1 MRFGIYAEMQTPL
14 DKPHAALTW
23 EIMRQIEHA
32 DAVGFD
38 TYSVIEHHF
47 FQQFGISANPLAMFT
62 AAAQRTH
69 RIRFRTLCHTL
80 PLHNPL
86 ILAGEIAEA
95 DILTHGRLECGIGR
109 GHAWLYEPACVAME
123 ESQPRFDEAI
133 EILRRAWS
141 QERFSFEGKFYTVQD
156 VAVVPKPV
164 QKPHPQLYVVGT
176 SDNSF
181 RMAGERGFSV
191 ATGGP
196 VPWTVAAL
204 GIETYK
210 KTCAA
215 HGHTPNVTFIRPVY
229 FGDDK
234 QHIRQEMEGFFR
246 NYLDFN
252 ASAMDALVS
261 EDKKVELR
269 AKGFGFYASGV
280 VEQFRTMTYE
290 QVLDNGL
297 AFVGT
302 PTEIIEQINAVD
314 QQIGGLN
321 EFVIMSNLGGIEHW
335 RAIRTQELFAKHV
348 IPAFAPS
355 FPSGAVRSRG

>member
-14 DKPHAALTW
+14 DKPHADLTW

-62 AAAQRTH
+62 AAAQRTR

-86 ILAGEIAEA
+86 LLAGEIAEA
-95 DILTHGRLECGIGR
+95 DILTNGRLECGIGR
-109 GHAWLYEPACVAME
+109 GHAWLYEPACLAME
-123 ESQPRFDEAI
+123 ESQPRFHEAI
-133 EILRRAWS
+133 EILRRAWT
-141 QERFSFEGKFYTVQD
+141 QERFSFDGMFYKVKE

-164 QKPHPQLYVVGT
+164 QKPHPPLYVVGT
-176 SDNSF
+176 SENSF

-210 KTCAA
+210 QACAA
-215 HGHTPNVTFIRPVY
+215 SGHTPHVTFIRPVY
-229 FGDDK
+229 FGAD
-234 QHIRQEMEGFFR
+234 QQQIRHEVERFFR

-252 ASAMDALVS
+252 ASAFDALAN
-261 EDKKVELR
+261 EDKKAELR

-290 QVLDNGL
+290 QVLANGL

-302 PTEIIEQINAVD
+302 PAEVIAHIQAVD
-314 QQIGGLN
+314 QQIGGLD

-335 RAIRTQELFAKHV
+335 RAIRTQELFATQV
-348 IPAFAPS
+348 MPAFAPACS
-355 FPSGAVRSRG
+355 

>member
-14 DKPHAALTW
+14 EKPHADLTW

-62 AAAQRTH
+62 AAAQRTR

-86 ILAGEIAEA
+86 LLAGAIAEA
-95 DILTHGRLECGIGR
+95 DILTNGRLECGVGR
-109 GHAWLYEPACVAME
+109 GHAWLYEPACIAME
-123 ESQPRFDEAI
+123 ESQPRFHEAI
-133 EILRRAWS
+133 EILRGAWT
-141 QERFSFEGKFYTVQD
+141 QDRFSFDGTFYKVKE

-164 QKPHPQLYVVGT
+164 QKPHPPLYVVGT
-176 SDNSF
+176 SENNF
-181 RMAGERGFSV
+181 RMAGEQGFRV
-191 ATGGP
+191 AVGGP
-196 VPWTVAAL
+196 VPWTVAAR
-204 GIETYK
+204 GIDSYK
-210 KTCAA
+210 KACAVS
-215 HGHTPNVTFIRPVY
+215 GHTPHVTFIRPVY
-229 FGDDK
+229 FGDDQ
-234 QHIRQEMEGFFR
+234 QHIRHELERFLR

-252 ASAMDALVS
+252 ASAGNALLS
-261 EDKKVELR
+261 EEKKEELR

-280 VEQFRTMTYE
+280 IEQFRTLSYE
-290 QVLDNGL
+290 QILADGL

-302 PTEIIEQINAVD
+302 PAEVIAHIQAVD
-314 QQIGGLN
+314 QQIGGLD

-335 RAIRTQELFAKHV
+335 RAIRTQELFATQV
-348 IPAFAPS
+348 MPAFAPAWS
-355 FPSGAVRSRG
+355 

>member
-14 DKPHAALTW
+14 DKPHAELTW

-62 AAAQRTH
+62 AAAQRTR

-86 ILAGEIAEA
+86 LLAGAIAEA
-95 DILTHGRLECGIGR
+95 DILTNGRLECGIGR
-109 GHAWLYEPACVAME
+109 GHAWLYAPACVAME
-123 ESQPRFDEAI
+123 ESQPRFEEAI
-133 EILRRAWS
+133 EILRRAWT
-141 QERFSFEGKFYTVQD
+141 QDRFSFDGTFYKVQE
-156 VAVVPKPV
+156 VAVVPRPL
-164 QKPHPQLYVVGT
+164 QKPHPPLYVVGT

-181 RMAGERGFSV
+181 RMAGERGFRV

-196 VPWTVAAL
+196 VPWTVAAH
-204 GIETYK
+204 GIDTYK
-210 KTCAA
+210 QACAA
-215 HGHTPNVTFIRPVY
+215 SGHTPHVTFIRPVY
-229 FGDDK
+229 FGDDQ
-234 QHIRQEMEGFFR
+234 QHIRHEVEGFFR
-246 NYLDFN
+246 NYLHFC
-252 ASAMDALVS
+252 ASAFDGLAS
-261 EDKKVELR
+261 EDKKAELR

-280 VEQFRTMTYE
+280 VEQFRTMTYDQILE
-290 QVLDNGL
+290 NGL

-302 PTEIIEQINAVD
+302 PVEVIERIKAVD
-314 QQIGGLN
+314 QQIGGLD

-335 RAIRTQELFAKHV
+335 RAIRTQELFATQV
-348 IPAFAPS
+348 IPALRP
-355 FPSGAVRSRG
+355 RGHEERG

>member
-1 MRFGIYAEMQTPL
+1 MRGSMSPRV
-14 DKPHAALTW
+14 W
-23 EIMRQIEHA
+23 R
-32 DAVGFD
+32 
-38 TYSVIEHHF
+38 
-47 FQQFGISANPLAMFT
+47 
-62 AAAQRTH
+62 
-69 RIRFRTLCHTL
+69 
-80 PLHNPL
+80 
-86 ILAGEIAEA
+86 
-95 DILTHGRLECGIGR
+95 
-109 GHAWLYEPACVAME
+109 E

-141 QERFSFEGKFYTVQD
+141 QERFSFDGKFYTVQE

-164 QKPHPQLYVVGT
+164 QKPHPPLYVVGT

-181 RMAGERGFSV
+181 RMAGERGFHV

-210 KTCAA
+210 QACAA
-215 HGHTPNVTFIRPVY
+215 HGHTPHVTFIRPVY
-229 FGDDK
+229 FGDD
-234 QHIRQEMEGFFR
+234 QQQIRRELEWFLR

-252 ASAMDALVS
+252 ASAMDAVVS
-261 EDKKVELR
+261 EEKKAELR
-269 AKGFGFYASGV
+269 AKGFGFYVSGV
-280 VEQFRTMTYE
+280 VEQFHTMTYE
-290 QVLDNGL
+290 QVLDYGL
-297 AFVGT
+297 AFIGT
-302 PTEIIEQINAVD
+302 PAEVIEQINAVD

-355 FPSGAVRSRG
+355 FPSGAVWGRG

>member
-14 DKPHAALTW
+14 DKPHAELTW

-62 AAAQRTH
+62 AAAQRTR

-86 ILAGEIAEA
+86 LLAGAIAEA
-95 DILTHGRLECGIGR
+95 DILTNGRLECGIGR

-123 ESQPRFDEAI
+123 ESQPRFEEAI
-133 EILRRAWS
+133 EILRRAWTQDRFFFDGTFYKV
-141 QERFSFEGKFYTVQD
+141 QE
-156 VAVVPKPV
+156 VAVVPRPV
-164 QKPHPQLYVVGT
+164 QKPHPPLYVVGT

-181 RMAGERGFSV
+181 RMAGERGFRV

-196 VPWTVAAL
+196 VPWTVAAH
-204 GIETYK
+204 GIDTYK
-210 KTCAA
+210 QACAA
-215 HGHTPNVTFIRPVY
+215 SGHTPYVTFIRPVY
-229 FGDDK
+229 FGDDQ
-234 QHIRQEMEGFFR
+234 QHIRHEMEGFFR
-246 NYLDFN
+246 NYMYFN
-252 ASAMDALVS
+252 ASAVDGLVS
-261 EDKKVELR
+261 EDKKAALH

-280 VEQFRTMTYE
+280 VEQFRTMTYDQILE
-290 QVLDNGL
+290 NGL

-302 PTEIIEQINAVD
+302 PAEVIEHIQAVD
-314 QQIGGLN
+314 QQIGGLD

-335 RAIRTQELFAKHV
+335 RAVRTQELFATQV
-348 IPAFAPS
+348 IPVLAPALS
-355 FPSGAVRSRG
+355 